1 RNEYRK
7 FRIKGLR
14 SLVKGL
20 QSALPV
26 DVADLKPRPEF
37 GSDDFAAMRE
47 VVQRRYRAVLERGG
61 PFPDLIVIDGGK
73 GQLSAA
79 YQALEEIGLANL
91 VALGLAKREELLFTR
106 DRPDPIV
113 LPEHDPALLLVQR
126 IRDEAHRFAVT
137 FHRKAR
143 AMRDLRSDLDRV
155 PGIGPKR
162 RRTLLTTFGSVAGVR
177 RATREELAA
186 VVGAKAAGAVLEY
199 FAASS

>member
-1 RNEYRK
+1 VCEDGRMKRNEYRK
-7 FRIKGLR
+7 FRVRGLVGPMR
-14 SLVKGL
+14 PIPGL
-20 QSALPV
+20 EPGNHRG
-26 DVADLKPRPEF
+26 P
-37 GSDDFAAMRE
+37 DDFAAMHE
-47 VVQRRYRAVLERGG
+47 IVQRRYRAVLERGG

-113 LPEHDPALLLVQR
+113 LNENDPALLLLQR

-143 AMRDLRSDLDRV
+143 SMRDLRSELDEI
-155 PGIGPKR
+155 PGIGPR
-162 RRTLLTTFGSVAGVR
+162 RRRALLTRFGSLAGVR

-186 VVGAKAAGAVLEY
+186 VVGAKAAGAVIDY
-199 FAASS
+199 FAKI